1 MLRKI
6 VKDNLLILG
15 KIAGIHAKNPIQ
27 KSIPVQGKFNMALFI
42 QKEGV
47 FMLRGSN
54 PKKLFFEM
62 LEIRGKKIKILRP
75 RLTTQGNPFS
85 FFNILNLE

>member
-1 MLRKI
+1 MLGKI
-6 VKDNLLILG
+6 VKDNLLILE
-15 KIAGIHAKNPIQ
+15 KIARIYARNPLR
-27 KSIPVQGKFNMALFI
+27 KFIPVQGKFSMALFI

-47 FMLRGSN
+47 FMLVGSN
-54 PKKLFFEM
+54 PKKLVFEM
-62 LEIRGKKIKILRP
+62 LEIKGKKVKILPP